1 MTNFGRGGVMSLPNI
16 LRQTRD
22 ACGLSQLDLAA
33 EINVSQRHVSF
44 LESGRA
50 RPSRELLIAWMHRV
64 GASASVRNAALLEA
78 GYAPTG
84 TKGGGDDT
92 PPKPCLTALR
102 QVIAAYEPFPGF
114 VLTSEMEMA
123 AWNKPG
129 DWLFSTLMPDLWNA
143 ELDGRTGF
151 DMIAA
156 LSNPNGLLSKACDR
170 RNASLAMLEQLRLE
184 TWLNPGLGPRV
195 DALAD
200 CLDKLP
206 ETEVK
211 ITGNTIDPH
220 MPLAFGTTYLP
231 LSFQTAY
238 ATLSFLRV
246 QGVFEL
252 PQDVTVFSFRVEL
265 WLPNDDHTRNVVTG
279 LSVK

>member
-1 MTNFGRGGVMSLPNI
+1 MGLSSI

-22 ACGLSQLDLAA
+22 ASGLSQLDLAA

-64 GASASVRNAALLEA
+64 NAPASVRNAALLEA

-84 TKGGGDDT
+84 TQQGGEGA

-102 QVIAAYEPFPGF
+102 QVIAAYQPFPAF
-114 VLTSEMEMA
+114 VLTSEMTMA
-123 AWNKPG
+123 AWNEPG
-129 DWLFSTLMPDLWNA
+129 DWLLSMLMPDLWSG
-143 ELDGRTGF
+143 ELEERTGL

-156 LSNPNGLLSKACDR
+156 LSQPNGLLSKARDR
-170 RNASLAMLEQLRLE
+170 RNATLAMLEQLRLE
-184 TWLNPGLGPRV
+184 TWLSPSLQPRV
-195 DALAD
+195 EALAD
-200 CLDKLP
+200 WLESWPQNEASTADQL
-206 ETEVK
+206 
-211 ITGNTIDPH
+211 IDPN

-231 LSFQTAY
+231 LSFHTDY
-238 ATLSFLRV
+238 STLSFLRV

-252 PQDVTVFSFRVEL
+252 PQDVTVFSLRVEL
-265 WLPNDDHTRNVVTG
+265 WLPNDEHTRRVVTG
-279 LSVK
+279 RSDA